1 MFIENTDT
9 FDIPLSFKLQRLR
22 KIQIWTLGSMV
33 HQINPFEEVLKLKQI
48 FQINK
53 VVTGK
58 TLLFV
63 IGQFCSRHS
72 ICLNVDF

>member
-9 FDIPLSFKLQRLR
+9 FDIPLSFKLQCLR
-22 KIQIWTLGSMV
+22 KIQISTVGSLV
-33 HQINPFEEVLKLKQI
+33 HQINPFEEVLELKQI

-58 TLLFV
+58 TPLFV
-63 IGQFCSRHS
+63 IGQFYSRHF